1 MAVLHAFVVLTALVA
16 LFCLPSLL
24 ALIVVADFAVD
35 DVARAYRIRMRR
47 IRARRMESK
56 LARHAGLRFAADL
69 PTTPTGP
76 PIEQIA
82 ADLRRLGRQRTGV
95 ASRSPVWYAAVQ
107 RAYDERLALA
117 CAELEIPQHLAELTS
132 VDLDIER
139 VRVEGMLQAAGL
151 RLVAAEADWS

>member
-1 MAVLHAFVVLTALVA
+1 VAVLHAFAVLTALVA

-24 ALIVVADFAVD
+24 ALIVVADFAID
-35 DVARAYRIRMRR
+35 DIARAYRIRMRKV
-47 IRARRMESK
+47 RARRMEAK
-56 LARHAGLRFAADL
+56 LARHSGLRFTEDL

-95 ASRSPVWYAAVQ
+95 ASRSPVWFAAVQ
-107 RAYDERLALA
+107 RAYDQRLALA
-117 CAELEIPQHLAELTS
+117 CVELEIPEHLAELTG
-132 VDLDIER
+132 VDQDIER

-151 RLVAAEADWS
+151 RLVAAEADWT